1 MTRAP
6 QTPPS
11 SAAGDAPRE
20 SLAAWLARAPFGLA
34 MSSGFFGFFAH
45 AGMLTALEHSG
56 LVPSRIAGSSAGALV
71 GGLWASGLASDD
83 LRRLLVALRRED
95 FWDPA
100 PGLGVLRGA
109 RFAAKL
115 RDALATQEFATCRVP
130 SAFSLFDL
138 GKRTTI
144 IADRGDLT
152 AAIAGSCAFPGLF
165 QPVRWQDRWVLD
177 GGIADRPGLASVPSG
192 ARTLFHHLSSRSP
205 WRSAASAALQ
215 VPHRA
220 NMVSLVIDD
229 LPRLNPFR
237 LERGPEAFQRAYD
250 ATCRALSQPVA
261 DDLVRLSAT

>member
-1 MTRAP
+1 MTSTP
-6 QTPPS
+6 QTPPNATAS
-11 SAAGDAPRE
+11 DAPRDT
-20 SLAAWLARAPFGLA
+20 LAAWLAREPFGLA

-45 AGMLTALEHSG
+45 AGMLAALEQAG
-56 LVPSRIAGSSAGALV
+56 LAPARIAGSSAGALV
-71 GGLWASGLASDD
+71 GGIWASGVATDD
-83 LRRLLVALRRED
+83 IRRLLEDLRRED

-100 PGLGVLRGA
+100 PGLGILRGA
-109 RFAAKL
+109 RFAGKL
-115 RDALATQEFATCRVP
+115 REALATPDFATCRVP

-144 IADRGDLT
+144 IADHGDLT

-177 GGIADRPGLASVPSG
+177 GGIADRPGLASVAPG

-220 NMVSLVIDD
+220 NLVSLVIDD

-237 LERGPEAFQRAYD
+237 LQRGPEAFQRAFD
-250 ATCRALSQPVA
+250 ATCRALSQPV
-261 DDLVRLSAT
+261 DGDLVRLSAT